1 MSYSMHSAGYIYVAI
16 KDMPI
21 GMEFLWGAYKLENMN
36 LGRKKSSRT
45 IEYKARILGKL
56 SDTWDWSYFGKHE
69 GGWIKSN

>member
-1 MSYSMHSAGYIYVAI
+1 MHEAGYIYVAI
-16 KDMPI
+16 KDMPV
-21 GMEFLWGAYKLENMN
+21 GQEFLWGAYNFKDMN

-45 IEYKARILGKL
+45 IEYKPLILGKL